1 MNKIIIS
8 GKVKIIYEKR
18 TEGDLWN
25 RKEYITEN
33 KTDYDRVMNVF
44 KDMKDNYRLIK
55 EEVIEEEQH
64 NKSISL
70 VGCLPVYPYKRE

>member
-1 MNKIIIS
+1 M

-18 TEGDLWN
+18 VGNLWD
-25 RKEYITEN
+25 RKEYITED

-44 KDMKDNYRLIK
+44 KDMTDNYRLIK
-55 EEVIEEEQH
+55 EKIIDEEPQH

-70 VGCLPVYPYKRE
+70 VGCLPVYPYKG

>member
-1 MNKIIIS
+1 M

-18 TEGDLWN
+18 AEGDLWD

-55 EEVIEEEQH
+55 EEVIEEEPQH

-70 VGCLPVYPYKRE
+70 VGCLPVYPYNENNFV

>member
-1 MNKIIIS
+1 M

-18 TEGDLWN
+18 TEGDLSN

-33 KTDYDRVMNVF
+33 KMDYDRVMNVF

-55 EEVIEEEQH
+55 EEVIEEEQQH

-70 VGCLPVYPYKRE
+70 VGCLPVYPYNENNFV

>member
-1 MNKIIIS
+1 M

-18 TEGDLWN
+18 VEGDLWD

-55 EEVIEEEQH
+55 EKIIEEEPQH

-70 VGCLPVYPYKRE
+70 VGCLPVYPYNENNFV